1 LHALS
6 EYGKG
11 EFERI
16 FAEKP
21 RIMLRYAGGISPIDL
36 LVLPIVVERLQAEH
50 PGSMLQIR
58 SVQNDAGGA
67 SVTITVEDLASRGAE
82 ALGQELVRIQAKLEC
97 AIEERDY
104 LRQCLGS
111 MLLEGISKISAL
123 LKRPTQ
129 VINVQRPTGLTT
141 IEGLIMNRDT
151 YIIPGQAGAVGP
163 GAQARNNTFQQMQA
177 GLDLPKLAEEL
188 GSRCRSRFWSSVE
201 TRA

>member
-104 LRQCLGS
+104 LRQCLG
-111 MLLEGISKISAL
+111 LRLADLETLPGFLAL
-123 LKRPTQ
+123 
-129 VINVQRPTGLTT
+129 
-141 IEGLIMNRDT
+141 
-151 YIIPGQAGAVGP
+151 
-163 GAQARNNTFQQMQA
+163 
-177 GLDLPKLAEEL
+177 
-188 GSRCRSRFWSSVE
+188 
-201 TRA
+201 